1 MKKLTIEKYI
11 QGKLDESFTV
21 PIAFISMLNT
31 ILPKAAMDSLNQ
43 YGFDLQNMIAASKDR
58 SPYHSTVKVE
68 EKGILKTIEIHLK

>member
-31 ILPKAAMDSLNQ
+31 ILPKAAIDSLNQ
-43 YGFDLQNMIAASKDR
+43 YGFDIQNMITASKDH
-58 SPYHSTVKVE
+58 SPYHNRVEVE
-68 EKGILKTIEIHLK
+68 EKGILKTVEISLK